1 VQNVTPSFRHITNY
15 ANYESDDYNKQKFII
30 NIQHLILNLKKDRLY
45 YSDEAKAIDLF
56 FAHKDLITDRFY
68 NLPPECP
75 KGYIPWLR
83 ENGKNISKDTLK
95 EFKIIKAQKNM
106 PTQVK
111 QLFEFLDNH
120 PISNKYNC
128 WSIAKDVKNTILTN
142 GTREQAIMIAKIFNT
157 SVKSFSWDL
166 ARDFSDF
173 YKFCYGLND
182 LYYKN
187 EYVKNYVTNWEKY
200 VSPDVDFARN
210 LETILN
216 LNLEKKNAILTEQQ
230 NILAEKFNN
239 YEIGDYV
246 VIVPTTYEQL
256 VDEGNQQNNCV
267 GRCYH
272 DSIRCGSDWIYF
284 IRHKETP
291 TQSFITCQYSRN
303 SRNTVQY
310 KYKFNRCIF
319 SDDEMYTVIKEI
331 TKLIRDTFKN

>member
-1 VQNVTPSFRHITNY
+1 
-15 ANYESDDYNKQKFII
+15 
-30 NIQHLILNLKKDRLY
+30 
-45 YSDEAKAIDLF
+45 
-56 FAHKDLITDRFY
+56 
-68 NLPPECP
+68 
-75 KGYIPWLR
+75 
-83 ENGKNISKDTLK
+83 
-95 EFKIIKAQKNM
+95 
-106 PTQVK
+106 
-111 QLFEFLDNH
+111 
-120 PISNKYNC
+120 
-128 WSIAKDVKNTILTN
+128 
-142 GTREQAIMIAKIFNT
+142 
-157 SVKSFSWDL
+157 
-166 ARDFSDF
+166 
-173 YKFCYGLND
+173 
-182 LYYKN
+182 
-187 EYVKNYVTNWEKY
+187 
-200 VSPDVDFARN
+200 
-210 LETILN
+210 

-246 VIVPTTYEQL
+246 IIVPTTYEQL